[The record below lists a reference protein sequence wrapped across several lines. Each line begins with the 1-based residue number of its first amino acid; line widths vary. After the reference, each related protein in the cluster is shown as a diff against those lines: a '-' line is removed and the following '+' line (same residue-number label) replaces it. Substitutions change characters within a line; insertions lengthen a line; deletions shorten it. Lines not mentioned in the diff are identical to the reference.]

1 MTSPRSATPLDE
13 IIGANIIALRKQ
25 NSHTEKSLAERIGVS
40 FQQVQ
45 KYERGMNRIPI
56 SRLLEIANLYGLKVD
71 DFFTPMKT
79 KIVKASGYEQR

>member
-1 MTSPRSATPLDE
+1 MTSPRSTTPLDE

-45 KYERGMNRIPI
+45 KYERGKNRIPI
-56 SRLLEIANLYGLKVD
+56 SRLFQIANLYGLKVD
-71 DFFTPMKT
+71 DFLTPMKT
-79 KIVKASGYEQR
+79 KIVKANNG